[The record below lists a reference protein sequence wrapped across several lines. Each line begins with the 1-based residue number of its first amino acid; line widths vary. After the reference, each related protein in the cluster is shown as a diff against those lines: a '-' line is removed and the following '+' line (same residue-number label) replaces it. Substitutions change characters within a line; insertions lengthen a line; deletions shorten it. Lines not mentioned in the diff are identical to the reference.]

1 MSILLHT
8 NTTTKP
14 LNQNKMKQTAVEKM
28 IQYFIEQKNNGAS
41 HWCID
46 DLIAQLHQAKAMEK
60 EYLER
65 FYNQGYT
72 QCSIEDL
79 EPKSR
84 ERFVDAE
91 DYYNKTF
98 KSE

>member
-1 MSILLHT
+1 
-8 NTTTKP
+8 
-14 LNQNKMKQTAVEKM
+14 MKQTAVEWLADNIMPM
-28 IQYFIEQKNNGAS
+28 ISFHTLEYRNNFIKFIE
-41 HWCID
+41 
-46 DLIAQLHQAKAMEK
+46 QAKAMEK

-79 EPKSR
+79 KPTSR
-84 ERFVDAE
+84 DRYEDAE
-91 DYYNKTF
+91 DYYNKIF